1 MRLSVTKH
9 ISANHAAS
17 PWLVVVPRR
26 LSSTGKRQFHY
37 FATKAAAEVFAKS
50 VRESVR
56 TCGERATAL
65 SAQQSADACMALSL
79 LEGSG
84 LNLTQAALLACRVQ
98 RPGRTAATPQPASA
112 TVNAA
117 ANMAA
122 APAQPLARRPRKL
135 HTLASVLREMQAGK
149 SHQSPH
155 TLRSRTGR
163 FNALFRRNA
172 GLAGKAIELISARD
186 IQRALDRAWGNAP
199 TSWNAMLTHLCAL
212 FNYAVRKGIVCANPL
227 TALDRKHVV
236 EKEILPLAPA
246 TLRALLLACRP
257 PTANELAPAGSIP
270 LSARQELA
278 MDTSAL
284 APYIAIAAFAGIRPT
299 EATRLTWG
307 DINLEDGCISVR
319 RTASKTGGTRHV
331 EIHPTL
337 HSWLLPLRPAARPP
351 RELIFRPGSPLIR
364 RLRAVRRRAGF
375 GASNPWPEDALRHS
389 YASYYLK
396 DGGSLER
403 LQLNM
408 GHASS
413 ALIYARYCN
422 MRGLT
427 RDMAREWWSMTPTA
441 VYGSGARCLL
451 TERGMRKP

>member
-1 MRLSVTKH
+1 
-9 ISANHAAS
+9 
-17 PWLVVVPRR
+17 
-26 LSSTGKRQFHY
+26 
-37 FATKAAAEVFAKS
+37 
-50 VRESVR
+50 
-56 TCGERATAL
+56 
-65 SAQQSADACMALSL
+65 MALSL
-79 LEGSG
+79 LAGSG
-84 LNLTQAALLACRVQ
+84 LNLTQAALLACQIQQQ
-98 RPGRTAATPQPASA
+98 RQIPAPAAMA
-112 TVNAA
+112 TVAVSPSAA
-117 ANMAA
+117 AAMEAENNMV
-122 APAQPLARRPRKL
+122 PSLASRSRKL
-135 HTLASVLREMQAGK
+135 HTLTSVLREMQASK

-172 GLAGKAIELISARD
+172 GLAAKPIGLLSARD
-186 IQRALDRAWGNAP
+186 IQRALDKAWGNAP
-199 TSWNAMLTHLCAL
+199 TSWNTMLTHLCAL
-212 FNYAVRKGIVCANPL
+212 FNYAVRKSIIAANPL
-227 TALDRKHVV
+227 TAIDRKHVE

-257 PTANELAPAGSIP
+257 PTAEELAMGSATP
-270 LSARQELA
+270 PSARQELA

-299 EATRLTWG
+299 EATRLKWG

-331 EIHPTL
+331 DIHPTL
-337 HSWLLPLRPAARPP
+337 HAWLRPLRPGAQPP
-351 RELIFRPGSPLIR
+351 GELIFRPGSPLIR
-364 RLRAVRRRAGF
+364 RLRAIRRRAGF

-427 RDMAREWWSMTPTA
+427 RGMAREWWSMTPAA
-441 VYGSGARCLL
+441 VYGGSARRVL
-451 TERGMRKP
+451 TERRMRKP